1 MRLSRSEI
9 DVLKSTLSSL
19 SSNAKLYLFGSRVDD
34 TRKGG
39 DIDLLII
46 DKNLTQKDLRR
57 LRIDFFQ
64 HFGEQK
70 IDIVLD
76 NGELKSP
83 FVKHIFQKAI
93 LL

>member
-9 DVLKSTLSSL
+9 DVLKSKLSSL

-46 DKNLTQKDLRR
+46 DKNLTQNDL
-57 LRIDFFQ
+57 
-64 HFGEQK
+64 EP
-70 IDIVLD
+70 V
-76 NGELKSP
+76 
-83 FVKHIFQKAI
+83 
-93 LL
+93 